1 MPIFNT
7 TLVHRIFRAAWVL
20 IIVAAAA
27 AVFYFGFSIICPFLI
42 AWLLAYM
49 MNPIVRFLEN
59 RWKFR
64 RGFAVMA
71 ALLLFA
77 AIIAGILY
85 IFTTKIIAE
94 SWHIMGIVQNQ
105 IMEWRAQAEAYFYS
119 AEFQHLLSDLNHT
132 FNFADL
138 KSSLSKYTGTIAS
151 GGTLI
156 VAYLFHFLKAT
167 VLFLPKLAVITVI
180 VLVATFLISKQWNT
194 ISAKGTAKIPERVR
208 RSLGVITSDLQNAV
222 FGYIKGHIILSS
234 ITAFVFFLGLLVLG
248 VEYAF
253 TIALIGGL
261 VDLIPLVGIP
271 AIVVPW
277 AIFAYVEGNVF
288 LGTGLLIMWP
298 IILVTRHAFEPKVYG
313 DSIGLNPLL
322 LLFFLYAGLK
332 LFGVPGIIIGIL
344 ALVVLT
350 ALEKAHVFRDV
361 WRYIMTGS
369 FFSKEEE
376 DQAVSLID

>member
-1 MPIFNT
+1 MPIFNP
-7 TLVHRIFRAAWVL
+7 TLVHRIFRATWVL
-20 IIVAAAA
+20 LIIAAFT

-49 MNPIVRFLEN
+49 MNPIVRFLEK

-64 RGFAVMA
+64 RGFAVMT

-85 IFTTKIIAE
+85 LFTTKIISE

-105 IMEWRAQAEAYFYS
+105 IVEWRTQAEAYFYS
-119 AEFQHLLSDLNHT
+119 AEFQHFLTDMNDT

-194 ISAKGTAKIPERVR
+194 ISSKSSTLIPERVR
-208 RSLGVITSDLQNAV
+208 RSLGVVTSDLQNAV

-253 TIALIGGL
+253 TIALIGGI

-277 AIFAYVEGNVF
+277 AVFAYVEGNVF

-322 LLFFLYAGLK
+322 LLIFLYGGLK

-350 ALEKAHVFRDV
+350 ALQKAHVFRDV

-369 FFSKEEE
+369 FFSKED